1 MAKTPHYPFRLDPV
15 LKAQAEAKAA
25 AAGTTL
31 SAVLN
36 GFLRRYVARK
46 GQVS

>member
-1 MAKTPHYPFRLDPV
+1 MARTPHYTFRLDPM

-25 AAGTTL
+25 ERGTTL

-36 GFLRRYVARK
+36 AFLRRYVARK
-46 GQVS
+46 PS